1 MFRGC
6 ILSHG
11 ENRWEVTTEPVD
23 DSTCI
28 GGASSIS
35 LVQRSSEL
43 IFNTPLKFNIAPEKL
58 PSQ

>member
-28 GGASSIS
+28 GGPPLFHLYKDHQSLFSIP
-35 LVQRSSEL
+35 
-43 IFNTPLKFNIAPEKL
+43 PLKFNIAPEKL